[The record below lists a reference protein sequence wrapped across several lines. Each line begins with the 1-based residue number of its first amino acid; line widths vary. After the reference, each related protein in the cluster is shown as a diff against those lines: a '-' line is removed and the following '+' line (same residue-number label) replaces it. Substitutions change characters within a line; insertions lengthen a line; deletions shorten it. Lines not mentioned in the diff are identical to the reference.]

1 MKGFK
6 RIAPTMDTLCQDAA
20 QELLRLM
27 HQTIDER
34 RVFHLF
40 LAGGSTPQRFYN
52 LLATPI
58 YAKAIPWGNVHL
70 YFGDERHVA
79 PDHSD
84 SNFKMVNDSLLKKIN
99 IDPTHIHR
107 IQGEL
112 DAADAA
118 DAYHQAINSLLPKDA
133 DNRPQADLILL
144 GLGPDGH
151 TASLFPDTD
160 ILDNTKAYCAAVWVS
175 KFNTWRISITY
186 PVINN
191 ARNLWFLV
199 AGDNKQPIVNRIFNH
214 PSTIDPLPVERIS
227 ARGAV
232 TWFMDQSAANPPNK
246 L

>member
-1 MKGFK
+1 
-6 RIAPTMDTLCQDAA
+6 MDTLCQNAA

-34 RVFHLF
+34 GVFHLF

-70 YFGDERHVA
+70 YFGDERHVT
-79 PDHSD
+79 PDHPD

-99 IDPTHIHR
+99 IDPTHVHR

-112 DAADAA
+112 SAVEAAS
-118 DAYHQAINSLLPKDA
+118 AYHRTIDSLLPKNA
-133 DNRPQADLILL
+133 DNRPQADLVLL

-151 TASLFPDTD
+151 IASLFPDTD
-160 ILDNTKAYCAAVWVS
+160 ILDNIEVYCAAVQVS
-175 KFNTWRISITY
+175 KLKAWRMSITY

-191 ARNLWFLV
+191 ARNLWFMV
-199 AGDNKQPIVNRIFNH
+199 AGDNKQAIIDRIFNH
-214 PSTIDPLPVERIS
+214 PTSIDLLPVERIT
-227 ARGAV
+227 AHGAV
-232 TWFMDQSAANPPNK
+232 TWFMDQSAAK
-246 L
+246 LTK